1 MDDGRDKK
9 STRDIYDEIVIGA
22 GAAGLF
28 YAAGSP
34 RSADASGHAFSG
46 LILEKTSRAG
56 QKLLMSGN
64 GMCNITHGGSIK
76 DFIDKYGENGRLIR
90 SCLYKHNNIE
100 LMKMMERLGVP
111 LIERDDGKVFPETM
125 KSGDVLAALLS
136 ATERNGWRIRYDS
149 EVISISWDRE
159 EYEGSTDEIL
169 INIALKNGAVLK
181 TGKLVI
187 ACGGSSYPSTGSDG
201 MLLDVLKRD
210 LGVQVIEPRPALTPI
225 YLQDFRFGGIS
236 GVSFKDVLLEC
247 GGRTTRG
254 PMLITHKCISGP
266 AVLHMSQYVKAGDT
280 LTVNFIPDTRK
291 EDIIRKLKSDAP
303 GNSTGL
309 ANHLAAAY
317 SLPKSFIDLLVDA
330 PEKKMSMLGGE
341 DFDRIAETLTASIFS
356 VSGTGGWNDAMVTAG
371 GVALESVDLRTMRI
385 KCKKEKESAGSAL
398 PDKCKREKESA
409 GSALPDIRIIGE
421 VLDVNGDTGGYNLQ
435 FAYSSAMTAI

>member
-1 MDDGRDKK
+1 MYVRNDQKEIYDMDTAVKQSG
-9 STRDIYDEIVIGA
+9 TIDIYDEIVIGA

-28 YAAGSP
+28 YAAGS
-34 RSADASGHAFSG
+34 SAESTGTLRHALRR
-46 LILEKTSRAG
+46 LILEKTSHAG

-76 DFIDKYGENGRLIR
+76 DFIDKYVENGRLIR

-100 LMKMMERLGVP
+100 LMKMMECLGVP
-111 LIERDDGKVFPETM
+111 LTERDDGKIFPVSM
-125 KSGDVLAALLS
+125 RARDVLAALLR
-136 ATERNGWRIRYDS
+136 AAERNSWKIRYDS
-149 EVISISWDRE
+149 EVTSISWNQKE
-159 EYEGSTDEIL
+159 CEGSSDEIL
-169 INIALKNGAVLK
+169 INVALKDGTVLQ

-330 PEKKMSMLGGE
+330 PEKKMSMLSGG
-341 DFDRIAETLTASIFS
+341 DFDRIAEALTASIFS

-371 GVALESVDLRTMRI
+371 GVALDSVDLKTMRV
-385 KCKKEKESAGSAL
+385 K
-398 PDKCKREKESA
+398 EKESA

-435 FAYSSAMTAI
+435 FAYSSAMTAR